1 MASENSMHP
10 EQGLLLYAHCVAVL
24 TEHIAIVLEITA
36 ELRTMQP
43 ACQQS

>member
-1 MASENSMHP
+1 MARENSMHP
-10 EQGLLLYAHCVAVL
+10 KQGLLLYAHCVAVL
-24 TEHIAIVLEITA
+24 SKHIAIVLELIA